1 MVGRRNELHY
11 RITGDSRGFNQAV
24 AQADAQIARF
34 DRSVAGAAGGIE
46 RQFSRIN
53 SAVAGVAGGLA
64 ALGAVGAVRGL
75 ADFARRSFESAEQI
89 DRLSRSLGV
98 SAEAVQEL
106 DFAFRQFGLERD
118 DVADA
123 LGTIAER
130 AQDALDGSSDA
141 AEGFRRV
148 GLSLDELRGRAPDEL
163 FRQFAEAVSEI
174 DDPTRRTA
182 AIIGTLGDDLGRQL
196 APALVDGAEGFDELA
211 RKAREAGQILDDDA
225 VRASA
230 ALNESLREL
239 SDRTLGQ
246 VSNAFQTATVSA
258 ARFFGLLE
266 GSGVV
271 AEFGGVQGAVEALDR
286 QRDTVADLSE
296 RLASGDVQGR
306 NRRGVESALDAAT
319 AEAQRISAAITKFQ
333 TAVDEAAERTAPTFD
348 PPGDGGSDGG
358 GTSRPPIADVDLEP
372 LRRMDALIAANVE
385 GTGTL
390 ERQFG
395 NIDRAVDQ
403 LGFTFSSAFEDA
415 ILNGERLRDVLDG
428 IVEDIARIVLRQS
441 VTQPLAGA
449 ISGGLDSLFTPG
461 NLLGPSLG
469 SAYDLPSQS
478 IGGTEVLRLPGFAD
492 GGSFT
497 VNGAWPSV
505 DAGRDNRL
513 VSFFAR
519 DGERVNVAPP
529 GGGSTTKV
537 NVYNGSGERAETRRS
552 RTADGGEQVD
562 VLIGDAVE
570 GEMRG
575 GRFDEA
581 MADRFGLRPR
591 LVPT

>member
-1 MVGRRNELHY
+1 MVGRRNELNY

-24 AQADAQIARF
+24 GQADAAIARF
-34 DRSVAGAAGGIE
+34 DRSVAGSVQRVEA
-46 RQFSRIN
+46 QFSRMN
-53 SAVAGVAGGLA
+53 AAVAGVTAGLA
-64 ALGAVGAVRGL
+64 AIGATSAVRGL
-75 ADFARRSFESAEQI
+75 ADFARSSFESAEQI
-89 DRLSRSLGV
+89 DRLSQSLGV
-98 SAEAVQEL
+98 SAETVQEL
-106 DFAFRQFGLERD
+106 SFAFKQFGLERD

-148 GLSLDELRGRAPDEL
+148 GIALDDLRGRAPDEL

-211 RKAREAGQILDDDA
+211 RKAREAGQVLDDDA

-246 VSNAFQTATVSA
+246 VSNAFQTATVNA

-271 AEFGGVQGAVEALDR
+271 AEFGGVQGAVEALQR
-286 QRDTVADLSE
+286 QQDIVARLGE
-296 RLASGDVQGR
+296 RLASGTVQGR

-319 AEAQRISAAITKFQ
+319 QEAQRISAAITKFQ
-333 TAVDEAAERTAPTFD
+333 NAIDEAAERAAPTFD
-348 PPGDGGSDGG
+348 PPGGGGG
-358 GTSRPPIADVDLEP
+358 GTRSRPPIADVDLEP
-372 LRRMDALIAANVE
+372 LRRMEALIAANVE

-390 ERQFG
+390 ESQFG
-395 NIDRAVDQ
+395 DIDRAVGQ

-415 ILNGERLRDVLDG
+415 ILQGENLRGVLNGILQ
-428 IVEDIARIVLRQS
+428 DIARITLRQT

-449 ISGGLDSLFTPG
+449 VSGGLNSLFTPG
-461 NLLGPSLG
+461 NLFGPSLG
-469 SAYDLPSQS
+469 SAYNLPSQN

-497 VNGAWPSV
+497 VNDNFPSV
-505 DAGRDNRL
+505 NAGRDNRL

-519 DGERVNVAPP
+519 DGERVDVSPR
-529 GGGSTTKV
+529 GGGGEVINVDASTTINAQGAGPREVDEIK
-537 NVYNGSGERAETRRS
+537 RAVARDRATFES
-552 RTADGGEQVD
+552 RV
-562 VLIGDAVE
+562 VKAV
-570 GEMRG
+570 R
-575 GRFDEA
+575 EA
-581 MADRFGLRPR
+581 KSARKLA
-591 LVPT
+591 